1 LLTLLFLSVT
11 YSIDEPRHAMRH
23 ASGVF
28 DRLVPE
34 SMNGCAGEYGT
45 EDRPYGVNDDDA
57 ENRPSGNTEPA
68 LGEDT

>member
-1 LLTLLFLSVT
+1 
-11 YSIDEPRHAMRH
+11 MRH